1 MFVQFNLLTANPHKM
16 MKHIQ
21 TIRRQELTNYL
32 SEFDHF
38 VELVLK
44 GLKIFIKQAQHPIHL
59 I

>member
-1 MFVQFNLLTANPHKM
+1 M
-16 MKHIQ
+16 MKHNQ
-21 TIRRQELTNYL
+21 TIRPQELTNYL